1 MLGRNTGGSLVLLQG
16 TATMWTGL
24 HSIQVSMNSSMSD
37 CKFYLKAFKKK
48 KSSQDKLLWT
58 TKSYTFSNFNRLC
71 WVVILTFKRQYPSS
85 KNSALWNAMI
95 HPLVKM
101 TIKGAIWY
109 QGEMTSTD
117 QMWNLTSSI
126 SRNCKAHLA
135 FRRVEFKLSSGQVQL
150 LFSCYDWWLEDG
162 LSPRIRRKH
171 SCRFPLWICS
181 GLLVLLGFTGLTS
194 RTVFYHNRIKK
205 FERVWDF

>member
-1 MLGRNTGGSLVLLQG
+1 MLGRNTSGSLVLLQG

-24 HSIQVSMNSSMSD
+24 QWWFLVSTNSLNWVKHILS
-37 CKFYLKAFKKK
+37 YGLFKQKP
-48 KSSQDKLLWT
+48 SQDKLLWT

-71 WVVILTFKRQYPSS
+71 WVIILTFKRTYPSN
-85 KNSALWNAMI
+85 KNSVLWNAMI

-117 QMWNLTSSI
+117 QMGNLTSSI
-126 SRNCKAHLA
+126 SHNCKAHLA
-135 FRRVEFKLSSGQVQL
+135 FRRVECKLSSRQVQL

-171 SCRFPLWICS
+171 SCRFPLWICP
-181 GLLVLLGFTGLTS
+181 GLLVVLVNCFTDLTS
-194 RTVFYHNRIKK
+194 ELRSITT
-205 FERVWDF
+205 E